1 MKKPNLHIYLKYQQ
15 TFSKMRSFI
24 SLSLFILIVFTLKVH
39 SQNSDNNSSRKLGHT
54 NQNKFKQLYDEFA
67 TPNMYR
73 TASGAPGA
81 AYYQQQADYKMDIEL
96 DDKNKKISG
105 KETITYTN
113 NSPDN
118 LEFLWVQLDQNMR
131 SKESKTPLIQ
141 SQGYKAAN
149 TPNSF
154 VSKFLKESFD
164 GGFNI
169 VSVKD
174 GNGQPLKHTI
184 NQTMMRVEMPKS
196 LASGSKFEFSIEW
209 WYNINN
215 HVEGRGR
222 SGYEEF
228 KDGNRAYVIAQFYP
242 RMAVYND
249 VEGWQTHQ
257 FWGRGEFA
265 LPFGNFEV
273 NITVPE
279 DHILDATGNLT
290 NRKDIFSKEMLKRF
304 EKAKKSFD
312 KPVLIV
318 TPEEAKAKET
328 TFASNKKTWK
338 FKAENV
344 RDFGFATSRRFI
356 WDMMSVKIG
365 KRNVMAV
372 SLYPKEGNPL
382 WEDWS
387 TKVVASTLK
396 SYSRMTFDYPYHKAI
411 SVHAKNQGMEYP
423 MICWNYGRPNADG
436 TYSNRVKYGMMSVII
451 HEVGHNFFPM
461 IVNSD
466 ERQWT
471 WMDEGLNTFV
481 QYVAEQDFGESY
493 PKAISPNKKY
503 PSRRGPAEKI
513 IPYMSGSQDFLSP
526 IMTQSNNIHQFGPNA
541 YSKPATG
548 LNILRE
554 TIMGKDLFDYA
565 FRTYAQRWMF
575 KHPTPEDFFR
585 TMEDAS
591 AVDLDWFWRGWFYTT
606 DYTDIGI
613 KDVKKFVISK
623 EPNKKS
629 KETAASLN
637 AKVED
642 FGPLVFLVEKDNDE
656 YKQIKANGNI
666 IEDSKSLKEYLKTNF
681 SIKENQ
687 LKDTPASYF
696 YEITFEKPGGL
707 VMPIIVEYTYEDGSS
722 EMVTYPAEI
731 WRKNDVIAK
740 KTIATNKAISKI
752 SIDPNKETADIDL
765 SNNSWP
771 KSNIL
776 GEFDKFKSKVRGQ

>member
-1 MKKPNLHIYLKYQQ
+1 MKKILLVLSV
-15 TFSKMRSFI
+15 TFLI
-24 SLSLFILIVFTLKVH
+24 SGILYAQNQEETKKV
-39 SQNSDNNSSRKLGHT
+39 RELGHT
-54 NQNKFKQLYDEFA
+54 NQNKFKQMYDEFA
-67 TPNMYR
+67 TPNMFR
-73 TASGAPGA
+73 TASGAPGP

-96 DDKNKKISG
+96 DDKNKKLTG

-131 SKESKTPLIQ
+131 AKDSKTPLIEAD
-141 SQGYKAAN
+141 GVEPAA
-149 TPNSF
+149 TTDGFITKYLAEP
-154 VSKFLKESFD
+154 FD

-169 VSVKD
+169 IAVKD
-174 GNGQPLKHTI
+174 SSGKPLKYTI
-184 NQTMMRVEMPKS
+184 NRTMMRVEMPQDLKS
-196 LASGSKFEFSIEW
+196 GEKFVFSIDW
-209 WYNINN
+209 WYNIND
-215 HVEGRGR
+215 HVNGRGR

-228 KDGNRAYVIAQFYP
+228 EDGNRAYVIAQFYP

-249 VEGWQTHQ
+249 VEGWQNHQ

-273 NITVPE
+273 NITVPA
-279 DHILDATGNLT
+279 DHILDGTGELI
-290 NRKDIFSKEMLKRF
+290 NRKEVFTSDMMSRY
-304 EKAKKSFD
+304 EKAKKSYD
-312 KPVLIV
+312 TPVVIV
-318 TPEEAKAKET
+318 TQEEAIAKEK
-328 TFASNKKTWK
+328 TFSENKKTWK
-338 FKAENV
+338 LKAENV

-356 WDMMSVKIG
+356 WDMMAVKIG
-365 KRNVMAV
+365 GKDIMAV
-372 SLYPKEGNPL
+372 SMYPKEGNPL
-382 WEDWS
+382 WEEWS

-423 MICWNYGRPNADG
+423 MICWNYGRPDADG
-436 TYSNRVKYGMMSVII
+436 TYSDHVKYGMMSVII

-481 QYVAEQDFGESY
+481 QYVAEQDFAEWY
-493 PKAISPNKKY
+493 PKALGTDKKY
-503 PSRRGPAEKI
+503 PSRRGPADKI
-513 IPYMSGSQDFLSP
+513 VPYMSGNQNFLSP

-541 YSKPATG
+541 YAKPATG

-554 TIMGKDLFDYA
+554 TIMGRDLFDYS

-606 DYTDIGI
+606 DYTDIGV
-613 KDVKKFVISK
+613 KDVKKYVVSK
-623 EPNKKS
+623 VPTLEAQKF
-629 KETAASLN
+629 AASDRSLRFAN
-637 AKVED
+637 FSD
-642 FGPLVFLVEKDNDE
+642 LVFMVEEGSDD
-656 YKQIKANGNI
+656 YDRIKSNGGI
-666 IEDSKSLKEYLKTNF
+666 IEDAISLKEYVMDNF
-681 SIKENQ
+681 SPEERKN
-687 LKDTPASYF
+687 LKQPKFF

-707 VMPIIVEYTYEDGSS
+707 VMPLIVEYTYEDGTS
-722 EMVTYPAEI
+722 ETITYPAEI
-731 WRKNDVIAK
+731 WRKNNEEVKRAIASE
-740 KTIATNKAISKI
+740 KTITKI
-752 SIDPNKETADIDL
+752 VVDPKQETADIDI

-771 KSNIL
+771 KRNKL
-776 GEFDKFKSKVRGQ
+776 GRFQQFKNKVKGQ